1 MYQLVDITTDH
12 ETDNSMR
19 AQFYKNQ
26 LLIRRKKIAYAIEME
41 SILIDENETEVELK
55 QFFTL
60 CINSGLLLSLFDVN
74 IVRLLTI
81 GIEW

>member
-1 MYQLVDITTDH
+1 LYQLVDITTDH

-81 GIEW
+81 GIE